1 MPVPHA
7 DAMRKKNE
15 LHAVW
20 QLQPQPEALITLTS
34 TRLLVTFKRTESSCT
49 VNAHTHVPDAS
60 LRQKHV
66 RLLVGRQGRVGAQ
79 PMDKFDITRRCNP
92 TNLLH
97 LEGRGRSHGWREAR
111 KAR

>member
-34 TRLLVTFKRTESSCT
+34 TRL
-49 VNAHTHVPDAS
+49 VPDAS